1 MRATRVR
8 LRQINRIYRQRQS
21 GNRLQDR
28 LYLLYVAAIV
38 TLMLGAPLSIGAVDV
53 LRAPAAQ
60 SLLTH
65 PDFTKFAAI
74 TSIGVLLSALWVG
87 RFQGPITLEPFFAL
101 LLAATDAPRS
111 RTLWRKFAKVAAVIG
126 VVFIVLVAIGIT
138 AHPAPAG
145 IAPAFAFAGVIGLCA
160 GVLIAMFALVGQA
173 GSPPSRLVTTAVLI
187 AVALATGLL
196 SPAPAL
202 LLGTTLPGLTVRLAA
217 VSALVLLVVPHLL
230 RRLSLSGLLAAGQR
244 WHSATTA
251 VNVGNFAQA
260 LDLYKALPQWGRKWP
275 AVPTNS
281 GRALRPVAQYLRAD
295 TFAALRT
302 PGRFWAGVA
311 FQLVGWFLLWLG
323 FGASAGASTLGWISA
338 AIGGVIIYLSSGI
351 FTDGFRYTAQ
361 LSRSPA
367 LYRYRSTKLLSLHGL
382 FPLAMNLICAAAAL
396 GIMALSPLSNAS
408 VAVSGDTVATGNPWA
423 LAAVPIMAM
432 PIMAVLPVVLRAF
445 DSAKGDLPM
454 ELLAPIDSPMGDM
467 SGLIV
472 LLWQADAVVLML
484 TISAGLA
491 WLATSGFVA
500 ILTGIAA
507 TFLVITLLL
516 RSRLRS

>member
-1 MRATRVR
+1 MRATHAR

-28 LYLLYVAAIV
+28 LYLLYVVVIV
-38 TLMLGAPLSIGAVDV
+38 TVMLGVPLSIGAVDV
-53 LRAPAAQ
+53 LSAPATQ

-87 RFQGPITLEPFFAL
+87 RSQGPITLEPFFAL
-101 LLAATDAPRS
+101 LLATTDAPRP

-126 VVFIVLVAIGIT
+126 VVFIALVAIGIT

-145 IAPAFAFAGVIGLCA
+145 LATAFAFAGVIGLCA

-187 AVALATGLL
+187 ATALATGLL

-217 VSALVLLVVPHLL
+217 VSALAVLLIPHLL

-275 AVPTNS
+275 AVPTDL
-281 GRALRPVAQYLRAD
+281 GRAWRPVAQYLRAD

-302 PGRFWAGVA
+302 PGRFGAGVA

-323 FGASAGASTLGWISA
+323 FGASAGASTVGWIPA
-338 AIGGVIIYLSSGI
+338 AIGGLIAYLSSGI
-351 FTDGFRYTAQ
+351 FTDGFRYTTQ
-361 LSRSPA
+361 LSQSPA
-367 LYRYRSTKLLSLHGL
+367 LYRYRTIKLLSLHGL

-396 GIMALSPLSNAS
+396 GIMALSPLAS
-408 VAVSGDTVATGNPWA
+408 TSLAVSGPTGASSNPWA
-423 LAAVPIMAM
+423 LAAALILAV
-432 PIMAVLPVVLRAF
+432 PIMAVLPVILRAF

-472 LLWQADAVVLML
+472 LLWQADAGVLIL

-500 ILTGIAA
+500 LIAGIAA
-507 TFLVITLLL
+507 SLLVITLLL

>member
-1 MRATRVR
+1 MRATHLR

-28 LYLLYVAAIV
+28 LYLLYVVAIV
-38 TLMLGAPLSIGAVDV
+38 TLMLGVPLSIGAVDA

-65 PDFTKFAAI
+65 PDFIKFAAI
-74 TSIGVLLSALWVG
+74 TSIGLLLSALWAG
-87 RFQGPITLEPFFAL
+87 RFQGPVTLEPFFAL
-101 LLAATDAPRS
+101 LFAATDAPRP

-126 VVFIVLVAIGIT
+126 VVFLVLAAISIM
-138 AHPAPAG
+138 AHPAPTS
-145 IAPAFAFAGVIGLCA
+145 IAPTFAFPGLIGLCA
-160 GVLIAMFALVGQA
+160 GVLIATFALVGQA
-173 GSPPSRLVTTAVLI
+173 GSPASRRVTSAVLV
-187 AVALATGLL
+187 ATALATVVL

-202 LLGTTLPGLTVRLAA
+202 LLGTTLAGLTVRLAA
-217 VSALVLLVVPHLL
+217 VSALALLVIPQLL
-230 RRLSLSGLLAAGQR
+230 RRLSFSGLLAAGQR

-295 TFAALRT
+295 ALAALRT
-302 PGRFWAGVA
+302 PGRFWAGVI

-323 FGASAGASTLGWISA
+323 FNASAGTSTLGWVPA
-338 AIGGVIIYLSSGI
+338 AIGGLITYLSSGI

-361 LSRSPA
+361 LSQSPA
-367 LYRYRSTKLLSLHGL
+367 LYRYRTTKLLSLHGL

-396 GIMALSPLSNAS
+396 GIMALSPIAS
-408 VAVSGDTVATGNPWA
+408 ASLAVTGHTGASGNPWA
-423 LAAVPIMAM
+423 LAAALILAV
-432 PIMAVLPVVLRAF
+432 PIMAVLPVILRAF
-445 DSAKGDLPM
+445 DSTKGDLPM

-472 LLWQADAVVLML
+472 LLWQADAVVLIL

-491 WLATSGFVA
+491 WLTTSGFA
-500 ILTGIAA
+500 AFIAGIAA
-507 TFLVITLLL
+507 SLLVVTLLL
-516 RSRLRS
+516 RSRLRN